1 MSQRRRRL
9 QETARM
15 LRIRLNDLRT
25 ETVTELR
32 RPMHE
37 VAVQAVRANLTEV
50 GQQLS
55 RMAIY

>member
-1 MSQRRRRL
+1 MSEQRRRL
-9 QETARM
+9 QETATM
-15 LRIRLNDLRT
+15 LRLRLSELQT
-25 ETVTELR
+25 EPVTELR

-55 RMAIY
+55 RIAIY